1 LKRTQI
7 YAIIKNL
14 KEGKPTIDQRKLKG
28 RRKVRNPA
36 FIANV
41 TADIE
46 KDWRVTVKKLALA
59 LGMSKNTIYNALHQ
73 DLNLSKNWQDGSP
86 NCSRMR

>member
-1 LKRTQI
+1 MKKTQI

-14 KEGKPTIDQRKLKG
+14 KEGKPTTDQWKLKG
-28 RRKVRNPA
+28 RRKVCNPA

-46 KDWRVTVKKLALA
+46 KDWLVTVKKLALA

-73 DLNLSKNWQDGSP
+73 DLHLSKKLARWVPQTAHG
-86 NCSRMR
+86 